1 MQRVLGVQKK
11 GPSPML
17 RTGTT
22 LLALFMSGVVLIVF
36 GGLSATN
43 TARKNAEKVAAPAPA
58 GERVAAPAALD
69 ASAGRAT
76 VTSTEFKFS
85 ASAIDAPAGKLRL
98 TLDNSG
104 KIEHELVLLKT
115 SAAPGSLKVAAN
127 GRVSEA
133 ASVGEVS
140 EIKSGVSKS
149 TTFDLKPGRY
159 VYVCNIPGHY
169 GQGMRG
175 ALVVK

>member
-1 MQRVLGVQKK
+1 
-11 GPSPML
+11 ML
-17 RTGTT
+17 RTGFT
-22 LLALFMSGVVLIVF
+22 LLALFVAGAMLVVF

-43 TARKNAEKVAAPAPA
+43 TARKNADKVAAPAPA
-58 GERVAAPAALD
+58 KPRVTTPAALD
-69 ASAGRAT
+69 ASSGRAT
-76 VTSTEFKFS
+76 VKSTEFKFS
-85 ASAIDAPAGKLRL
+85 AAAIDAPAGKLTL
-98 TLDNSG
+98 TLDNAG
-104 KIEHELVLLKT
+104 KIEHELVLLRT
-115 SAAPGSLKVAAN
+115 SAAPGALKVAAN

-140 EIKSGVSKS
+140 EIKSGVSKA

-169 GQGMRG
+169 AQGMRG